1 MLLATLA
8 SIFALELA
16 TVSLTSGQFAIAH
29 ELISQQDCLE
39 PKFQTIHS
47 LFEAEKDSHEDTQ
60 DAQGNVSLEL
70 EAKSRGTL
78 RFERGKTT

>member
-1 MLLATLA
+1 M
-8 SIFALELA
+8 
-16 TVSLTSGQFAIAH
+16 SLTSGQLAIAH

-39 PKFQTIHS
+39 PKFQTMDS

-70 EAKSRGTL
+70 EAYLKSRGTL